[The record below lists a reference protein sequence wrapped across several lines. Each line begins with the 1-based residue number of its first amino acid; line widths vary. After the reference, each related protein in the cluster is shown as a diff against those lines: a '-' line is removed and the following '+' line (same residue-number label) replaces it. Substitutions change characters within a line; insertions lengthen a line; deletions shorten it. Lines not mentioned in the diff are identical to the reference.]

1 MKGRRWSRKVGAG
14 PGRLIKIKVNE
25 KESIQPAPSLPSG
38 VGGCW
43 GYRKVGTA
51 QVRQP
56 QRPPSQGGKVGSPG
70 GGHSWEF
77 PGLDE
82 LAPRAAPPQRSHTA
96 PRPPQQRPP
105 TSLRGQRVRS
115 SREGG
120 CSSSERG
127 ARPRLFKSHLAK
139 ALAKHLPVPEGFPCE
154 VCNVQTQPANPQR
167 RVRGIS
173 RAADESGCDVREAES
188 GGGGE
193 DRVPAPA
200 SGRVQGSRIKPS
212 SPGAGRGPR
221 RARRRGGQL
230 SIGASFLFRSRAG
243 TAC

>member
-1 MKGRRWSRKVGAG
+1 MTSGGLPPS
-14 PGRLIKIKVNE
+14 
-25 KESIQPAPSLPSG
+25 APPLPTGKCNTNGQVQG
-38 VGGCW
+38 VGSAIR
-43 GYRKVGTA
+43 YL
-51 QVRQP
+51 
-56 QRPPSQGGKVGSPG
+56 GGELPLPRDPTPHRMAPLPG
-70 GGHSWEF
+70 
-77 PGLDE
+77 
-82 LAPRAAPPQRSHTA
+82 
-96 PRPPQQRPP
+96 PQQRPP
-105 TSLRGQRVRS
+105 TSLRGQGVRR

-127 ARPRLFKSHLAK
+127 ARPRLFKSHLGK
-139 ALAKHLPVPEGFPCE
+139 ALAKHLLVPEGFPCE

-188 GGGGE
+188 SGGGE

-212 SPGAGRGPR
+212 SPGAGRGPG
-221 RARRRGGQL
+221 RALGRGGQL

-243 TAC
+243 TACW